1 MKLRQMTSRTFV
13 SLRVRN
19 FRLYFIGQGISISGT
34 WMQSVA
40 LSWLVLELT
49 HSGTM
54 IGLVV
59 AAQFLPVL
67 LLGACGALIAD
78 RVSKGRC

>member
-1 MKLRQMTSRTFV
+1 MKGTFAA
-13 SLRVRN
+13 LRVRN
-19 FRLYFIGQGISISGT
+19 FRLYFVGQAVSLVGT

-59 AAQFLPVL
+59 AA
-67 LLGACGALIAD
+67 
-78 RVSKGRC
+78 